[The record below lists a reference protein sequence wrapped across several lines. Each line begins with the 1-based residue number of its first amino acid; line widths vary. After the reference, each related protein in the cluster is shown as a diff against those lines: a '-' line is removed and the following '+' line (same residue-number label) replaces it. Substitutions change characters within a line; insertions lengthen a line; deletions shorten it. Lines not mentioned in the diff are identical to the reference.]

1 MLMALRKFTHIKY
14 NQKRYKKKDAGQ
26 NENNNLSLRNIRLV
40 YCCLVLVLTF
50 FLTKEEEVTQA
61 KPLRQL
67 QLGAPCVFLDTFFLA
82 SLGQVFVF
90 TSICFVGAK

>member
-1 MLMALRKFTHIKY
+1 
-14 NQKRYKKKDAGQ
+14 
-26 NENNNLSLRNIRLV
+26 
-40 YCCLVLVLTF
+40 
-50 FLTKEEEVTQA
+50 VTQA

-90 TSICFVGAK
+90 TSICFVGAKWLG